1 MYYNTTMSLS
11 FEAEKNKKAAL
22 YTAIICAILLLI
34 IFFITWPLNK
44 APEPLVQDLIEIN
57 LGNDA
62 EGMGDVQ
69 PLIKGE
75 MSPSTDAPNPEQVL
89 NNAAKDEP
97 AKDITDDKADADAAP
112 IDKPTKPV
120 ITPTVAKQP
129 TTQPVKTNNT
139 NPVTVATTKPP
150 KPKITYTG
158 PGNGNGNNAS
168 EDNGY
173 RMQGNNPNG
182 RGDKG
187 SPNGNPDS
195 YGTSSG
201 GKIGGLQ
208 VSKGDRRIV
217 NNYIFMGDLPKAT
230 INAIIKVS
238 PEGKGSYIGRDKGS
252 TSSDTRYTSAIISYL
267 PNIKFDKADHESIVT
282 VPFNFNVL

>member
-1 MYYNTTMSLS
+1 MSLS

-89 NNAAKDEP
+89 NNVAKDEP
-97 AKDITDDKADADAAP
+97 AKDITDDNADADAAP
-112 IDKPTKPV
+112 IDKPTKSV
-120 ITPTVAKQP
+120 ITPTIAKQP

-139 NPVTVATTKPP
+139 NPVTVATPKPP
-150 KPKITYTG
+150 KPKITYNG
-158 PGNGNGNNAS
+158 PGTGNGNKAT

-182 RGDKG
+182 
-187 SPNGNPDS
+187 
-195 YGTSSG
+195 
-201 GKIGGLQ
+201 
-208 VSKGDRRIV
+208 
-217 NNYIFMGDLPKAT
+217 
-230 INAIIKVS
+230 
-238 PEGKGSYIGRDKGS
+238 
-252 TSSDTRYTSAIISYL
+252 
-267 PNIKFDKADHESIVT
+267 
-282 VPFNFNVL
+282 

>member
-34 IFFITWPLNK
+34 IFFITWPLTK

-62 EGMGDVQ
+62 EGMGDEQ

-75 MSPSTDAPNPEQVL
+75 MSPSNDASSPEQQL
-89 NNAAKDEP
+89 STAAKEEP
-97 AKDITDDKADADAAP
+97 SKDITDDNADADAAP
-112 IDKPTKPV
+112 IDKPAKPV
-120 ITPTVAKQP
+120 ITPNIAKTP

-139 NPVTVATTKPP
+139 APVAVTTPKPP
-150 KPKITYTG
+150 KPKITYNG
-158 PGNGNGNNAS
+158 PGTGNANNAT

-182 RGDKG
+182 VGDKG
-187 SPNGNPDS
+187 SPNGKPDS
-195 YGTSSG
+195 YGTSPG
-201 GKIGGLQ
+201 GKIGGLR

-238 PEGKGSYIGRDKGS
+238 PDGRGSYVGRDKGS
-252 TSSDTRYTSAIISYL
+252 TSSDARYTSAIISYL

-282 VPFNFNVL
+282 VPFNFNVQ